1 MDTKIE
7 NKTSQEMDQYIQKR
21 YNEAISYYWGA
32 STTNKRWYKITRSL
46 TVIIGSSVTLTA
58 ALASSQ
64 IILNDPTLKVIF
76 QFGTPVLAAVLTIV
90 AGFSQSFQC
99 HIHQAV
105 IYQLTTSF
113 QVPPAL
119 WATGG
124 LEVVSI
130 KLPLFLPSPRA
141 SNPARPDRV
150 RVYIFLQTSETP
162 SESSTTSNAKRVI
175 LLFSFVFPNIPCEA

>member
-7 NKTSQEMDQYIQKR
+7 NKTTQEMDQYIQKR

-46 TVIIGSSVTLTA
+46 TVIIGSLVTLTA

-90 AGFSQSFQC
+90 AGFSQSFQWGSTWQNM
-99 HIHQAV
+99 ILTAQQLQKDYDRYLVTPLDKRKFAEEADKLNYFV
-105 IYQLTTSF
+105 IT
-113 QVPPAL
+113 
-119 WATGG
+119 
-124 LEVVSI
+124 E
-130 KLPLFLPSPRA
+130 
-141 SNPARPDRV
+141 
-150 RVYIFLQTSETP
+150 SEGFF
-162 SESSTTSNAKRVI
+162 ERMLGIAKT
-175 LLFSFVFPNIPCEA
+175 NEKTKEKTD